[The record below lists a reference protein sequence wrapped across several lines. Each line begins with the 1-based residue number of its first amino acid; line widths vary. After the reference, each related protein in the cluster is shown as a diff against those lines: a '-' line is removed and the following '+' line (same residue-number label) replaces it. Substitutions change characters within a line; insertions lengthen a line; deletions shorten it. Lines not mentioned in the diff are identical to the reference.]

1 MPRPFFA
8 HLARRY
14 EPPSALDRRQF
25 LKLTLAASAG
35 LLISGSGGFAKRP
48 RRRRGSQQVIIIG
61 GGLSGLACAYEPWQ
75 PRAGKRRRVGKVL
88 DRERRLPLPGRQPT
102 FGSPVCPCPR
112 YAPPFRNAGDPHRGK
127 G

>member
-1 MPRPFFA
+1 MPRPIFA

-48 RRRRGSQQVIIIG
+48 RRRREANRSSSLEVASP
-61 GGLSGLACAYEPWQ
+61 GL
-75 PRAGKRRRVGKVL
+75 
-88 DRERRLPLPGRQPT
+88 
-102 FGSPVCPCPR
+102 PVPM
-112 YAPPFRNAGDPHRGK
+112 N
-127 G
+127 